1 MYTHIHTPACVHTYI
16 HTYIH
21 TYMASIVQCSNVKCD
36 MKEMV
41 NRPRFCTGS
50 TLNAACPKVLHPHT

>member
-1 MYTHIHTPACVHTYI
+1 
-16 HTYIH
+16 
-21 TYMASIVQCSNVKCD
+21 MASIVQCSNVKCD